1 LTDFCSIVS
10 VWNFRNYKDTYHPK
24 PTIAQKKLLYQR
36 CEDHDLFRLPPAWS
50 RGENPNFGHIEGPML
65 VKVMGKKNFTV
76 AKVVVSLHLNVQHC
90 EMVPWESHHDD
101 HGWPSAGESGRGFAN
116 GENDYSFFLFW
127 NFLTLTS
134 RYMGNS
140 FFFFSTFFEKG
151 TLWVGTKNIVA
162 KPSGDTK
169 PPSTAIHPT
178 WKSDSPGKLLFSRT
192 SFFGQ
197 HFFFLTKKS
206 YFS

>member
-116 GENDYSFFLFW
+116 GENDYSFFFFGILEFF
-127 NFLTLTS
+127 NFNKSIHEESWGTHF
-134 RYMGNS
+134 S
-140 FFFFSTFFEKG
+140 FF
-151 TLWVGTKNIVA
+151 N
-162 KPSGDTK
+162 
-169 PPSTAIHPT
+169 
-178 WKSDSPGKLLFSRT
+178 LF
-192 SFFGQ
+192 
-197 HFFFLTKKS
+197 
-206 YFS
+206 

>member
-1 LTDFCSIVS
+1 LFLLFFSLRRNFVDVWTDFAQLYRLH
-10 VWNFRNYKDTYHPK
+10 WKFRHYKDTHHPK

-101 HGWPSAGESGRGFAN
+101 HGWPGESDVHGH
-116 GENDYSFFLFW
+116 
-127 NFLTLTS
+127 
-134 RYMGNS
+134 
-140 FFFFSTFFEKG
+140 
-151 TLWVGTKNIVA
+151 
-162 KPSGDTK
+162 
-169 PPSTAIHPT
+169 PPNMEEQFT
-178 WKSDSPGKLLFSRT
+178 R
-192 SFFGQ
+192 
-197 HFFFLTKKS
+197 
-206 YFS
+206 